1 MEQEKILPRENK
13 MGVMDE
19 NKLLITMALPLII
32 SMLVQACYNI
42 VDSVFVAMIS
52 EDALTA
58 VSLAFPI
65 QTIMIALGVGTGV
78 GINATLSKALGEKN
92 FTKANKAAANG
103 VFLALCSFF
112 VSILIGLFVAR
123 PFYMVQVSE
132 NLQIVNDGVTYLRIC
147 CCFSLG
153 IYVEITFE
161 RLMQGTGRTIYSM
174 FTQLAGAIT
183 NIILDPLMI
192 FGIGPFPEMG
202 VAGAA
207 AATVI
212 GQWVA
217 GILGIILNA
226 KKNPEI
232 QVHLKEIFRP
242 DPKIIGHIY
251 AVGIPSI
258 IMSAIGSVM
267 TFGMDLILVGFTTT
281 AVAVFGAYFKLQSF
295 FFMPVFGMNNAL
307 VPIIAYNY
315 GARKKARVIKTIKLG
330 IRYAMCFMLVG
341 MLLFELFPQVLLG
354 MFSPSEDMLAIGIPA
369 LRKIAVHFPVAAVC
383 IILITTLQALGKA
396 MFSML
401 VSIGRQLVVL
411 LPAAY
416 ILAKVGGLHV
426 VWWSFPIAEAMSLAL
441 CASFFFH
448 VKRTIIDPLDHP
460 VTADLQEVA
469 DRESVQC

>member
-315 GARKKARVIKTIKLG
+315 GARKPQRITKTLKISCTAALCLMTEG
-330 IRYAMCFMLVG
+330 LLV
-341 MLLFELFPQVLLG
+341 FQFFPELLLG
-354 MFSPSEDMLAIGIPA
+354 LFNPSQAFLEIGRVA
-369 LRKIAVHFPVAAVC
+369 LRTISWSFPIAAIC
-383 IILITTLQALGKA
+383 IALGASFQALGNGIY
-396 MFSML
+396 STI
-401 VSIGRQLVVL
+401 VSLCRQLVVL
-411 LPAAY
+411 LPVAY
-416 ILAKVGGLHV
+416 LLSLTGEVQMVWLA
-426 VWWSFPIAEAMSLAL
+426 FPIAEVVSGTVTFICFTRIYRQKIRPL
-441 CASFFFH
+441 FH
-448 VKRTIIDPLDHP
+448 VL
-460 VTADLQEVA
+460 
-469 DRESVQC
+469 

>member
-1 MEQEKILPRENK
+1 MEQETALTRENK
-13 MGVMDE
+13 MGVMNE
-19 NKLLITMALPLII
+19 NKLLITMALPLIV

-42 VDSVFVAMIS
+42 VDSIFVAMMS

-65 QTIMIALGVGTGV
+65 QTIMIALGTGTGV
-78 GINATLSKALGEKN
+78 GINALLSKSLGEKN
-92 FTKANKAAANG
+92 YARANRVAANG
-103 VFLALCSFF
+103 VFLALCSFV
-112 VSILIGLFVAR
+112 VSILIGLFVAH
-123 PFYMVQVSE
+123 PFYMVQVGE
-132 NLQIVNDGVTYLRIC
+132 NPQIVEDGVIYLRIC

-153 IYVEITFE
+153 VYIQITFE

-174 FTQLAGAIT
+174 FTQLTGAIA

-212 GQWVA
+212 GQWLA

-232 QVHLKEIFRP
+232 QVHLKEIVQPSWR
-242 DPKIIGHIY
+242 IIKRIY

-267 TFGMDLILVGFTTT
+267 TFSMNLILVGFTTT

-315 GARKKARVIKTIKLG
+315 GARKKKRIIRTIKLG
-330 IRYAMCFMLVG
+330 IRYAMCSMLLG
-341 MLLFELFPQVLLG
+341 MLLFELIPHLLLG
-354 MFSPSEDMLAIGIPA
+354 FFSPSDEMLAIGTVA
-369 LRKIAVHFPVAAVC
+369 LRTIGVHFPIAAVC
-383 IILITTLQALGKA
+383 IIFITTLQALGKA
-396 MFSML
+396 FFGML

-411 LPAAY
+411 IPVAY
-416 ILAKVGGLHV
+416 ILSKVGGLNA
-426 VWWSFPIAEAMSLAL
+426 VWWAFPIAELMSLTL
-441 CASFFFH
+441 CTIFFLR
-448 VKRTIIDPLDHP
+448 VKRSVIDPLEEP
-460 VTADLQEVA
+460 STADLAKMAEQEMTVL
-469 DRESVQC
+469 

>member
-1 MEQEKILPRENK
+1 MEQENK
-13 MGVMDE
+13 MGVMNV

-42 VDSVFVAMIS
+42 VDSIFVAMIS

-92 FTKANKAAANG
+92 YARANKAAANG
-103 VFLALCSFF
+103 IFLALCSFV
-112 VSILIGLFVAR
+112 VSVLIGLFAAR
-123 PFYMVQVSE
+123 PFYLVQVSE
-132 NLQIVNDGVTYLRIC
+132 NMQIVNDGVDYLRIC

-153 IYVEITFE
+153 VYIEITFE

-174 FTQLAGAIT
+174 FTQLAGAVT

-217 GILGIILNA
+217 GILAVILNA
-226 KKNPEI
+226 TKNPEI
-232 QVHLKEIFRP
+232 QVHFKEIFRP
-242 DPKIIGHIY
+242 DGKIIRRIY
-251 AVGIPSI
+251 AVGVPSI

-267 TFGMDLILVGFTTT
+267 TFGMDLILVSFTTT

-315 GARKKARVIKTIKLG
+315 GARKKDRVIKAIKLG

-341 MLLFELFPQVLLG
+341 MLLFEIIPGVLLG

-369 LRKIAVHFPVAAVC
+369 LRKIAILFPIAAVC
-383 IILITTLQALGKA
+383 IILMSTLQALGKA
-396 MFSML
+396 FFSML

-416 ILAKVGGLHV
+416 ILAKVGGLHA
-426 VWWSFPIAEAMSLAL
+426 VWWSLPIAESMSLAL
-441 CASFFFH
+441 CIGFFLR
-448 VKRTIIDPLDHP
+448 VKHTIIDPMDHP
-460 VTADLQEVA
+460 TTSDLQ
-469 DRESVQC
+469 

>member
-1 MEQEKILPRENK
+1 MEQENTLPRENK
-13 MGVMDE
+13 MGVMNE

-65 QTIMIALGVGTGV
+65 QTIMIALGTGTGV
-78 GINATLSKALGEKN
+78 GINALLSKSLGEKN
-92 FTKANKAAANG
+92 YAKANRAAANG
-103 VFLALCSFF
+103 TFLAICSSI
-112 VSILIGLFVAR
+112 VSVLIGLFVAY

-132 NLQIVNDGVTYLRIC
+132 NMQIVNDGVTYLRIC

-153 IYVEITFE
+153 IYIEITFE
-161 RLMQGTGRTIYSM
+161 RLMQGTGRTLYSM
-174 FTQLAGAIT
+174 FTQLTGAIA

-207 AATVI
+207 AATVV
-212 GQWVA
+212 GQWLA
-217 GILGIILNA
+217 AIMAIILNA

-232 QVHLKEIFRP
+232 QVHLKEVFQ
-242 DPKIIGHIY
+242 PKWSIIKRIY

-267 TFGMDLILVGFTTT
+267 TFSMNLILVSFTTT

-295 FFMPVFGMNNAL
+295 FFMPIFGMNNAL
-307 VPIIAYNY
+307 VPILAYNY
-315 GARKKARVIKTIKLG
+315 GARKKKRIIRTIKLG
-330 IRYAMCFMLVG
+330 IRYAMCAMLLG
-341 MLLFELFPQVLLG
+341 MLLFELIPHLLLG
-354 MFSPSEDMLAIGIPA
+354 FFSPSQDMLDIGVIA
-369 LRKIAVHFPVAAVC
+369 LRTIGVHFPIAAVC
-383 IILITTLQALGKA
+383 IIFITTLQALGKA
-396 MFSML
+396 FFGML

-411 LPAAY
+411 IPAAY
-416 ILAKVGGLHV
+416 ILAKVGGLNA
-426 VWWSFPIAEAMSLAL
+426 VWWAFPIAELMSLAL
-441 CASFFFH
+441 CTIFFLR
-448 VKRTIIDPLDHP
+448 VKRSIIDTLEEP
-460 VTADLQEVA
+460 ADLTKITEQESA
-469 DRESVQC
+469 PTNI

>member
-1 MEQEKILPRENK
+1 MEQENK
-13 MGVMDE
+13 MGVMNE

-42 VDSVFVAMIS
+42 VDSIFVAMIS

-92 FTKANKAAANG
+92 YARANKAAANG
-103 VFLALCSFF
+103 IFLALCSFV
-112 VSILIGLFVAR
+112 VSVLIGLFAAR
-123 PFYMVQVSE
+123 PFYLVQVSE
-132 NLQIVNDGVTYLRIC
+132 NMQIVNDGVDYLRIC

-153 IYVEITFE
+153 VYIEITFE

-174 FTQLAGAIT
+174 FTQLAGAVT

-217 GILGIILNA
+217 GILAVILNA
-226 KKNPEI
+226 TKNPEI
-232 QVHLKEIFRP
+232 QVHFKEIFRP
-242 DPKIIGHIY
+242 DGKIIRRIY
-251 AVGIPSI
+251 AVGVPSI

-267 TFGMDLILVGFTTT
+267 TFGMDLILVSFTTT

-315 GARKKARVIKTIKLG
+315 GARKKDRVIKAIKLG

-341 MLLFELFPQVLLG
+341 MLLFEIIPGVLLG

-369 LRKIAVHFPVAAVC
+369 LRKIAILFPIAAVC
-383 IILITTLQALGKA
+383 IILMSTLQALGKA
-396 MFSML
+396 FFSML

-416 ILAKVGGLHV
+416 ILAKVGGLHA
-426 VWWSFPIAEAMSLAL
+426 VWWSLPIAESMSLAL
-441 CASFFFH
+441 CIGFFLR
-448 VKRTIIDPLDHP
+448 VKHTIIDPMDHP
-460 VTADLQEVA
+460 TTSDLQ
-469 DRESVQC
+469 

>member
-1 MEQEKILPRENK
+1 MEQEKALVQENK
-13 MGVMDE
+13 MGVMNE

-42 VDSVFVAMIS
+42 VDSIFVAMVS

-78 GINATLSKALGEKN
+78 GINATLSKSLGEKN
-92 FTKANKAAANG
+92 YEKANKAAANG
-103 VFLALCSFF
+103 VFLALCSFA

-132 NLQIVNDGVTYLRIC
+132 NMQIVNDGVDYLRIC
-147 CCFSLG
+147 CCLSLG
-153 IYVEITFE
+153 VYIEITFE

-207 AATVI
+207 VATVI

-217 GILGIILNA
+217 GILGILLNA
-226 KKNPEI
+226 KKNPDI
-232 QVHLKEIFRP
+232 QVHFKDIFHP
-242 DPKIIGHIY
+242 NAKIIGHIY

-267 TFGMDLILVGFTTT
+267 TFGMDLILVNFTTT

-295 FFMPVFGMNNAL
+295 FFMPIFGMNNAL

-341 MLLFELFPQVLLG
+341 MLLFETIPNVLLE
-354 MFSPSEDMLAIGIPA
+354 MFSPAEDRHPFPYRRRVHHPHEYPPGSGQGVLQHAGLHRPSAGGPPA
-369 LRKIAVHFPVAAVC
+369 RRLYPG
-383 IILITTLQALGKA
+383 QG
-396 MFSML
+396 
-401 VSIGRQLVVL
+401 GRPPRRLVVL
-411 LPAAY
+411 PHRGSGLP
-416 ILAKVGGLHV
+416 
-426 VWWSFPIAEAMSLAL
+426 
-441 CASFFFH
+441 
-448 VKRTIIDPLDHP
+448 DPLHP
-460 VTADLQEVA
+460 LLPPGQTQHHRPAGAPGRVRSAKGGRTGSGAVL
-469 DRESVQC
+469 SVG